1 MNSKSRKMLRL
12 GVGLGGVC
20 LATVALAAPQWTTRG
35 RVTAVWS
42 GYTDGSV
49 FVSGLQK
56 LGPCSESVIHFTS
69 ANSDPAKILSI
80 ATAAH
85 LSGKTLACA
94 VSNNTCDAGYQ
105 IGYQC
110 NIAD

>member
-1 MNSKSRKMLRL
+1 MKAKLLRIGVVL
-12 GVGLGGVC
+12 GAAC
-20 LATVALAAPQWTTRG
+20 LATAAWAAPQWTTRG
-35 RVTAVWS
+35 RVTIVFS

-49 FVSGLQK
+49 FVGGLQK
-56 LGPCSESVIHFTS
+56 IGPCGDAIIHFTS

-80 ATAAH
+80 ATAAQ

-94 VSNNTCDAGYQ
+94 VSNNTCDGAYQ
-105 IGYQC
+105 VGYQC